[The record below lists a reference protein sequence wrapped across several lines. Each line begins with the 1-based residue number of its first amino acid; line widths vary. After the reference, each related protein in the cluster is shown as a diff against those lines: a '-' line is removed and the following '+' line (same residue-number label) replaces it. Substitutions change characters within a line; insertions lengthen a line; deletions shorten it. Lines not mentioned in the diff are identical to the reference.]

1 MFDGVYMRKQDV
13 ELFSH
18 TCKLHDTYPHKYT
31 LQHTLIHSMGG
42 ALAQIA
48 AAYFSSKS
56 NNNNNNNNNSKG
68 AASAAPYLFT
78 FAAPAVG
85 NAAFCRFVDAHVAP
99 FGGEG
104 HTHIYKDTYT
114 R

>member
-1 MFDGVYMRKQDV
+1 
-13 ELFSH
+13 
-18 TCKLHDTYPHKYT
+18 
-31 LQHTLIHSMGG
+31 MGG

-48 AAYFSSKS
+48 AAYFSSNSKS
-56 NNNNNNNNNSKG
+56 NTNNNNNNNNSNKG

-104 HTHIYKDTYT
+104 HTHTYT
-114 R
+114 DTHTR